1 MTNRIVKVIVESP
14 LGPLDYLCGDV
25 SDLKIGDRCLVPFG
39 RRVTVG
45 IVAEFSDKTDL
56 DEKKLRKVLGKADEI
71 APMSEN
77 WMKLTK
83 FAARYYLSSWGRSA
97 VISLP
102 KFFRTVPGK
111 KHAASLANLRKIKE
125 TPKPKNPVLPPVL
138 NEEQQKAVDE
148 FKTEG
153 FNVGL
158 LFGVTGSGKTEVYLR
173 LIQQVLDRDS
183 EAQVLLMVPEINLTP
198 QLVERIQNR
207 FPNELTVRWNSSIAE
222 GEKAKSWLAVHEG
235 RARILVGTRLS
246 VFASF
251 KKLSLIIIDE
261 ENDTSF
267 KSMEG
272 IRYSGRDLAIK
283 KAQLEN
289 IPILLGSAT
298 PSLETFAKGIQN
310 QIQMF
315 RLTKRA
321 TQEAQM
327 PDLALIDLGKNK
339 EVNGLT
345 EESRK
350 AITETLA
357 KKEQVLV
364 FLNRRGYA
372 PVVTCNGCGWTSNC
386 PHCASYAVYHKTTG
400 RLTCHLCGWSVPLPT
415 HCPKCGSVELMPI
428 GKGTQKIEEEILRLW
443 PEAKAARMDQD
454 TTRRKGSA
462 ERLISQVHSGEVD
475 ILLGTQMIA
484 KGHDFKKVSLVVI
497 LNSDAQLL
505 SSDFRARERLFAVL
519 LQVSGRSGRAD
530 VAGKVL
536 LQTRYADDPL
546 FKYLAKQD
554 YEGFARQELE
564 ARKASLLPPYSSQ
577 ALIVAEG
584 KGIDEVLSFLGLIKK
599 QALGLKNPK
608 IRIYDPV
615 PQTIAR
621 IQDIDRAQLLFEAN
635 NRVDLHNF
643 LMALDE
649 EIKAAKYSKYRWYFD
664 VDPISF

>member
-1 MTNRIVKVIVESP
+1 MSGRIVKVIVESP
-14 LGPLDYLCGDV
+14 LGPLDYLCGEV
-25 SDLKIGDRCLVPFG
+25 EDLQIGDRCLVPFG

-45 IVAEFSDKTDL
+45 IAAEFSDKTEL
-56 DEKKLRKVLGKADEI
+56 EESKLRKVIGKVDDV
-71 APMSEN
+71 APFSEN
-77 WMKLTK
+77 WMKLTN
-83 FAARYYLSSWGRSA
+83 FASKYYISSWGRSA
-97 VISLP
+97 VLSLP
-102 KFFRTVPGK
+102 KFFRRVPGK
-111 KHAASLANLRKIKE
+111 KHAASLANLRKTKPPAP
-125 TPKPKNPVLPPVL
+125 PKSLVSPPVL
-138 NEEQQKAVDE
+138 NAEQQKAVDE
-148 FKTEG
+148 FKTDG
-153 FNVGL
+153 FNIGL

-173 LIQQVLDRDS
+173 LIQQVLDKDP

-198 QLVERIQNR
+198 QLVQRIQNR
-207 FPNELTVRWNSSIAE
+207 FPDALTVSWNSSMAE
-222 GEKAKSWLAVHEG
+222 GQKAKAWLATHEG

-261 ENDTSF
+261 EHDTSF

-298 PSLETFAKGIQN
+298 PSFETFSKGLKN
-310 QIQMF
+310 QIQLF

-321 TQEAQM
+321 TEEAQM
-327 PDLALIDLGKNK
+327 PELALIDLGKNK

-345 EESRK
+345 EEARK

-357 KKEQVLV
+357 RKEQVLV

-386 PHCASYAVYHKTTG
+386 PHCAAYAVYHKTTG

-415 HCPKCGSVELMPI
+415 HCPKCGSAELMPI

-443 PEAKAARMDQD
+443 PDANVARMDQD

-462 ERLISQVHSGEVD
+462 ERMISQVHSGEVD

-505 SSDFRARERLFAVL
+505 SPDFRARERLFSVL

-530 VAGKVL
+530 VPGRVL

-546 FKYLAKQD
+546 FYHLAKQD
-554 YEGFARQELE
+554 YESFAKQELE
-564 ARKASLLPPYSSQ
+564 ARRGSILPPYSSQ
-577 ALIVAEG
+577 ALFVAEG
-584 KGIDEVLSFLGLIKK
+584 KGIDQVLGFLSQIKK
-599 QALGLKNPK
+599 QAQALQDPK

-621 IQDIDRAQLLFEAN
+621 IQDVDRCQLLLEAN
-635 NRVDLHNF
+635 NRLDLHNF
-643 LMALDE
+643 LVRLDQ
-649 EIKAAKYSKYRWYFD
+649 EIKAAKYSKFRWYFD
-664 VDPISF
+664 VDPITF